1 MITRSTKHNTKIVNT
16 GKRNDVSLLLN
27 HSKIA
32 YSMFID
38 YIWDSVFT
46 SKPDSKGTIHI
57 FDVSRDL
64 LDLPAFID
72 YKSISYPD
80 LSARMLSTL
89 VQQALGD
96 VDGAI
101 EKRRKLLYGLTK
113 ATTAS
118 NIKSLNKKLTKYPLR
133 KPGIPD
139 NFSVE
144 VSSKCANFFPQED
157 SKAVYGFVRLS
168 SLGRN
173 IEDIIVP
180 VQNYKYLSR
189 YSKDERWTLKGGFS
203 ISANSITLRWERG
216 EALKFG
222 GITVG
227 GDTGFKTVLTLSDGQ
242 VTPHHDCHDH
252 SLESICRTMT
262 RKKKGSKAFRR
273 CQDHRENFIHWSIN
287 QLNFDGIKE
296 VKLEK
301 VVNIFHGKKTSRLMS
316 SWTNSVIERKVG
328 QISEVKEVSLSFEKS
343 AYKSQRCFG
352 CSLVLKTNRKGKN
365 YSCKSCGYTA
375 DADLNGARNN
385 SIDLPRIPVWLFN
398 SKMNRKG
405 GFLWKPEGLF
415 DLDGSELR
423 VPDIPKDLDTQLG
436 IWINSGRCIS

>member
-1 MITRSTKHNTKIVNT
+1 MITRSTTHNTKIVNC
-16 GKRNDVSLLLN
+16 GKRNEVSLLLS
-27 HSKIA
+27 HSKVA

-38 YIWDSVFT
+38 YIWGSVFE
-46 SKPDSKGTIHI
+46 SKPDSKGVIHV

-64 LDLPAFID
+64 LDLPQYID
-72 YKSISYPD
+72 HNAISYPD

-89 VQQALGD
+89 SNQALGA
-96 VDGAI
+96 VGSAV
-101 EKRRKLLYGLTK
+101 EKRKKLLYGLTK
-113 ATTAS
+113 ATETS
-118 NIKSLNKKLTKYPLR
+118 NIKNLNKKLAKYSLR
-133 KPGIPD
+133 KPGIPL
-139 NFSVE
+139 NFSIE
-144 VSSKCANFFPQED
+144 VSSKCANFFLRPN
-157 SKAVYGFVRLS
+157 SKAVYGFVKLS
-168 SLGRN
+168 SLGKG
-173 IEDIIVP
+173 IEDIVIP

-189 YSKDERWTLKGGFS
+189 YSKDERWSLKGGFL
-203 ISANSITLRWERG
+203 ISENSIQLRWERG
-216 EALKFG
+216 ESLKFN

-242 VTPHHDCHDH
+242 ATPHHDKDGH
-252 SLESICRTMT
+252 SLESICNKMK
-262 RKKKGSKAFRR
+262 RKKKGSKGFKA

-287 QLNFDGIKE
+287 QLNLDGIKE
-296 VKLEK
+296 IKLEK

-328 QISEVKEVSLSFEKS
+328 SISEIKEVSLVFEKS

-352 CSLVLKTNRKGKN
+352 CSLVLKSNRKSKTYN
-365 YSCKSCGYTA
+365 CKSCGYAA

-415 DLDGSELR
+415 ALDGSELR
-423 VPDIPKDLDTQLG
+423 VPDIPKDQD
-436 IWINSGRCIS
+436 I